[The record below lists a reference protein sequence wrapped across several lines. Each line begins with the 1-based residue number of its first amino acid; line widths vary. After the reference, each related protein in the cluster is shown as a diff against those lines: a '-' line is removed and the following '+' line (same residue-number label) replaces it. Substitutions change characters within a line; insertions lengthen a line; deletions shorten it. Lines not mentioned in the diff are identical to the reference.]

1 MKANLI
7 FTGGLG
13 VIAAM
18 VVGAV
23 LSLAGGTLAADSLT
37 WDKTFPL
44 SEKVIH
50 EEVSYPNRY
59 GITIAADMYLPRD
72 IDTSRQY
79 AAIIVGTP
87 YGGVKEQ
94 GAGIY
99 AQTMAERG
107 FVAIAFDE
115 SYNGESGG
123 TPRHVSSPDIFVEDF
138 SAAVDF
144 VGTRPFVD
152 RNRIGVIGICGSGAF
167 SLTAAQVDQRIKA
180 VATVSMYDMSRT
192 IRYGFGDTMTDEQRT
207 QALSQMGEQRW
218 EDFENGRPLLPPG
231 FPSEPAATIPEG
243 LDPITS
249 EFFEY
254 YAMERG
260 HHPNSIGSF
269 TTTSSMSFMNFPLLN
284 YIETISPRPILFVM
298 GERAHSRYFTEDAY
312 ERAAEPK
319 ELYIVPGARHI
330 DLYDRADM
338 IPFDKL
344 EAFFT
349 DNLASVS
356 HLNERRQDSKGENS
370 MQYNTVFSKGD
381 QGPKEIFT
389 NTTWVNMLHTDND
402 GVFDTQ
408 VYDVIFEP
416 SARTFWHSHPGG
428 QILLITDGTGY
439 YQEKGKPARLLNK
452 GDLVAIPPDVVHW
465 HGAAPDSHFVHIG
478 MSTKVHLGPAKWF
491 GSVTDEEYSEAT
503 GK

>member
-1 MKANLI
+1 MNPSLNKNSGSGIGRAL
-7 FTGGLG
+7 
-13 VIAAM
+13 
-18 VVGAV
+18 V
-23 LSLAGGTLAADSLT
+23 LSIFMALAGTVQAGGSQE
-37 WDKTFPL
+37 WDKTFPK
-44 SEKVIH
+44 SDRVTHEKVSFH
-50 EEVSYPNRY
+50 NRY
-59 GITIAADMYLPRD
+59 GITVAADLYLPKN
-72 IDTSRQY
+72 IDPSQKH

-123 TPRHVSSPDIFVEDF
+123 TPRHISSPDIFVEDF
-138 SAAVDF
+138 SAAVDYI
-144 VGTRPFVD
+144 GTRPFVD

-167 SLTAAQVDQRIKA
+167 SLTAAQADHRIKA

-207 QALSQMGEQRW
+207 RTLVKMGEQRW
-218 EDFENGRPLLPPG
+218 EDFEKGRPLLPPG
-231 FPSEPAATIPEG
+231 FPGEPAASVPEG
-243 LDPITS
+243 LDPISS

-269 TTTSSMSFMNFPLLN
+269 TATSGMSFMNFPLLN
-284 YIETISPRPILFVM
+284 YIETIAPRPILFIM
-298 GERAHSRYFTEDAY
+298 GENAHSRYFTEDAY
-312 ERAAEPK
+312 KRAAEPK

-330 DLYDRADM
+330 DLYDRTDM

-344 EAFFT
+344 ESFFN
-349 DNLASVS
+349 DNLSGVDN
-356 HLNERRQDSKGENS
+356 LNESNQHDKGANT
-370 MQYNTVFSKGD
+370 MQYNTVFPKGD
-381 QGPKEIFT
+381 RGPKEVFT
-389 NTTWVNMLHTDND
+389 NTTWVRMLHTDD
-402 GVFDTQ
+402 EGAFDTQ

-428 QILLITDGTGY
+428 QILLVTDGTGY
-439 YQEKGKPARLLNK
+439 YQEKGKPARSLNP
-452 GDLVAIPPDVVHW
+452 GDVVPIPPDVVHW
-465 HGAAPDSHFVHIG
+465 HGAAPESHFIHIG

-491 GSVTDEEYSEAT
+491 GPVTDDEYAEAT